1 MFSEMS
7 IGRNI
12 VHHFETCFRHC
23 EWLLIER
30 KSRSKIFNIKDSKT
44 KRERNKI
51 KMQIERKKK
60 IQRAINSEM
69 KNIELKDKNAK
80 IKQYRNRKRA
90 QDKKIHVE
98 KEKWKV

>member
-1 MFSEMS
+1 
-7 IGRNI
+7 
-12 VHHFETCFRHC
+12 
-23 EWLLIER
+23 
-30 KSRSKIFNIKDSKT
+30 
-44 KRERNKI
+44 
-51 KMQIERKKK
+51 
-60 IQRAINSEM
+60 M

>member
-1 MFSEMS
+1 
-7 IGRNI
+7 
-12 VHHFETCFRHC
+12 
-23 EWLLIER
+23 
-30 KSRSKIFNIKDSKT
+30 
-44 KRERNKI
+44 
-51 KMQIERKKK
+51 MQIERKKK